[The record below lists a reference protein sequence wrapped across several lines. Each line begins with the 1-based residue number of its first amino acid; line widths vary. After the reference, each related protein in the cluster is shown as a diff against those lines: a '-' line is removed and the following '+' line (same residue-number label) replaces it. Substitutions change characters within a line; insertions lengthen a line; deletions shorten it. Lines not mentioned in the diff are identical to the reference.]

1 MKTKLTELLGIK
13 YPVIQGGMAWTSD
26 AVLAAAVSN
35 AGGAGIIGSGGRT
48 VEWTR
53 DEVRKAKSLTDKPFG
68 VNVMLMAP
76 NIAEIIAMLCEE
88 KVAFVTLGA
97 GNPVPHIPA
106 FHAAGIKVIPVVP
119 NVKLAKRI
127 EAAGADAMV
136 IEGMEAGG
144 HIGKQTTMALMENVL
159 PQIKSV
165 PVLVA
170 GGISDGRALAAALL
184 MGAAGVQMGSRFLLT
199 EECPANPVA
208 KEAIVKATDTDSVA
222 TGYSRNLGV
231 RCLANTF
238 TDAYTAREI
247 AGAPKEELMAMGTG
261 TNRKGIVEGDI
272 VNGTVMCGQSLNVLN
287 DILALQ
293 GCYGAYYCRS
303 QRGYCQRTEN
313 RAVKIKAKNMHC
325 LLCTNNTGCPV
336 EIQSKAVHAFLL
348 YFTWSVIIQLI
359 WLHSGNRL
367 LNRSIT
373 AAILSASMAA

>member
-26 AVLAAAVSN
+26 ANLAAAVSN

-53 DEVRKAKSLTDKPFG
+53 DEVRKAKGLTDKPFG

-76 NIAEIIAMLCEE
+76 NITEIIEMLCEE

-97 GNPVPHIPA
+97 GNPVPHIA
-106 FHAAGIKVIPVVP
+106 TFHAAGIKVIPVVP
-119 NVKLAKRI
+119 SVKLAKRI

-136 IEGMEAGG
+136 VEGMEAGG

-159 PQIKSV
+159 PAVQSI

-184 MGAAGVQMGSRFLLT
+184 MGAEGVQMGSRFLLT
-199 EECPANPVA
+199 TECPAHPAA

-231 RCLANTF
+231 RCLANAF
-238 TDAYTAREI
+238 TDAYTAKEI
-247 AGAPKEELMAMGTG
+247 AGAPKEELMQMGTG
-261 TNRKGIVEGDI
+261 TNRKGILEGDT

-287 DILALQ
+287 DVLPCKDVMERIIA
-293 GCYGAYYCRS
+293 
-303 QRGYCQRTEN
+303 E
-313 RAVKIKAKNMHC
+313 AK
-325 LLCTNNTGCPV
+325 
-336 EIQSKAVHAFLL
+336 
-348 YFTWSVIIQLI
+348 
-359 WLHSGNRL
+359 
-367 LNRSIT
+367 
-373 AAILSASMAA
+373 AAIARVQQFA

>member
-26 AVLAAAVSN
+26 ANLAAAVSN

-76 NIAEIIAMLCEE
+76 NIADIIAMLCEE

-97 GNPVPHIPA
+97 GNPVPHIA
-106 FHAAGIKVIPVVP
+106 TFHAAGIKVIPVVP

-159 PQIKSV
+159 PAVKSV

-184 MGAAGVQMGSRFLLT
+184 MGAEGVQMGSRFLLT
-199 EECPANPVA
+199 TECPAHQAA
-208 KEAIVKATDTDSVA
+208 KEAIVNATDTDSVA

-231 RCLANTF
+231 RCLANAF
-238 TDAYTAREI
+238 TDAYTAKEV

-261 TNRKGIVEGDI
+261 TNKKGILEGDT

-287 DILALQ
+287 DILP
-293 GCYGAYYCRS
+293 CKDVMER
-303 QRGYCQRTEN
+303 
-313 RAVKIKAKNMHC
+313 
-325 LLCTNNTGCPV
+325 
-336 EIQSKAVHAFLL
+336 
-348 YFTWSVIIQLI
+348 IIQE
-359 WLHSGNRL
+359 
-367 LNRSIT
+367 
-373 AAILSASMAA
+373 AEEAIARVQKFAL

>member
-26 AVLAAAVSN
+26 ANLAAAVSN

-53 DEVRKAKSLTDKPFG
+53 DEVRKAKGLTDKPFG

-76 NIAEIIAMLCEE
+76 NIVEIIEMLCEE

-97 GNPVPHIPA
+97 GNPVPHIA
-106 FHAAGIKVIPVVP
+106 TFHAAGIKVIPVVP
-119 NVKLAKRI
+119 SVKLAKRI

-136 IEGMEAGG
+136 VEGMEAGG

-159 PQIKSV
+159 PAVQSI

-184 MGAAGVQMGSRFLLT
+184 MGAEGVQMGSRFLLT
-199 EECPANPVA
+199 TECPAHPAA

-231 RCLANTF
+231 RCLANAF
-238 TDAYTAREI
+238 TDAYTAKEI
-247 AGAPKEELMAMGTG
+247 AGAPKEELMQMGTG
-261 TNRKGIVEGDI
+261 TNRKGILEGDT

-287 DILALQ
+287 DVLPCKEVMERIIA
-293 GCYGAYYCRS
+293 
-303 QRGYCQRTEN
+303 E
-313 RAVKIKAKNMHC
+313 AK
-325 LLCTNNTGCPV
+325 
-336 EIQSKAVHAFLL
+336 
-348 YFTWSVIIQLI
+348 
-359 WLHSGNRL
+359 
-367 LNRSIT
+367 
-373 AAILSASMAA
+373 AAIARVQQFA

>member
-1 MKTKLTELLGIK
+1 M
-13 YPVIQGGMAWTSD
+13 
-26 AVLAAAVSN
+26 
-35 AGGAGIIGSGGRT
+35 
-48 VEWTR
+48 
-53 DEVRKAKSLTDKPFG
+53 RKAKSLTDKPFG

-184 MGAAGVQMGSRFLLT
+184 MGAA
-199 EECPANPVA
+199 

-231 RCLANTF
+231 RCLSNAF

-261 TNRKGIVEGDI
+261 TNRRGLVEGD
-272 VNGTVMCGQSLNVLN
+272 VTNGTVMCGQSLNVLN
-287 DILALQ
+287 DILPCKDVMERIIAEAKEAIANVQ
-293 GCYGAYYCRS
+293 
-303 QRGYCQRTEN
+303 
-313 RAVKIKAKNMHC
+313 KIE
-325 LLCTNNTGCPV
+325 L
-336 EIQSKAVHAFLL
+336 
-348 YFTWSVIIQLI
+348 
-359 WLHSGNRL
+359 
-367 LNRSIT
+367 
-373 AAILSASMAA
+373 

>member
-26 AVLAAAVSN
+26 ANLAAAVSN

-76 NIAEIIAMLCEE
+76 NIAEIIEMLCEE

-97 GNPVPHIPA
+97 GNPVPHIA
-106 FHAAGIKVIPVVP
+106 TFHAAGIKVIPVVP
-119 NVKLAKRI
+119 SVKLAKRI

-136 IEGMEAGG
+136 VEGMEAGG

-159 PQIKSV
+159 PAVQSI

-184 MGAAGVQMGSRFLLT
+184 MGAEGVQMGSRFLLT
-199 EECPANPVA
+199 TECPAHPAA

-231 RCLANTF
+231 RCLANAF
-238 TDAYTAREI
+238 TDAYTAKEI
-247 AGAPKEELMAMGTG
+247 AGAPKEELMQMGTG
-261 TNRKGIVEGDI
+261 TNRKGILEGDT

-287 DILALQ
+287 DVLPCKDVMERIIA
-293 GCYGAYYCRS
+293 
-303 QRGYCQRTEN
+303 E
-313 RAVKIKAKNMHC
+313 AK
-325 LLCTNNTGCPV
+325 
-336 EIQSKAVHAFLL
+336 
-348 YFTWSVIIQLI
+348 
-359 WLHSGNRL
+359 
-367 LNRSIT
+367 
-373 AAILSASMAA
+373 AAIARVQQFS

>member
-26 AVLAAAVSN
+26 ANLAAAVSN

-53 DEVRKAKSLTDKPFG
+53 DEVRKAKGLTDKPFG

-76 NIAEIIAMLCEE
+76 NIAEIIDMLCEE

-97 GNPVPHIPA
+97 GNPVPHIA
-106 FHAAGIKVIPVVP
+106 TFHAAGIKVIPVVP
-119 NVKLAKRI
+119 SVKLAKRI

-136 IEGMEAGG
+136 VEGMEAGG

-159 PQIKSV
+159 PAVQSI

-184 MGAAGVQMGSRFLLT
+184 MGAEGVQMGSRFLLT
-199 EECPANPVA
+199 TECPAHPAA

-231 RCLANTF
+231 RCLANAF
-238 TDAYTAREI
+238 TDAYTAKEI
-247 AGAPKEELMAMGTG
+247 AGAPKEELMQMGTG
-261 TNRKGIVEGDI
+261 TNRKGILEGDT

-287 DILALQ
+287 DVLP
-293 GCYGAYYCRS
+293 CRDVME
-303 QRGYCQRTEN
+303 RIIAE
-313 RAVKIKAKNMHC
+313 AK
-325 LLCTNNTGCPV
+325 
-336 EIQSKAVHAFLL
+336 
-348 YFTWSVIIQLI
+348 
-359 WLHSGNRL
+359 
-367 LNRSIT
+367 
-373 AAILSASMAA
+373 AAIARVQQFA

>member
-26 AVLAAAVSN
+26 ANLAAAVSN

-53 DEVRKAKSLTDKPFG
+53 DEVRKAKGLTDKPFG

-76 NIAEIIAMLCEE
+76 NITEIIEMLCEE

-97 GNPVPHIPA
+97 GNPVPHIA
-106 FHAAGIKVIPVVP
+106 TFHAAGIKVIPVVP
-119 NVKLAKRI
+119 SVKLAKRI

-136 IEGMEAGG
+136 VEGMEAGG

-159 PQIKSV
+159 PAVQSI

-184 MGAAGVQMGSRFLLT
+184 MGAEGVQMGSRFLLT
-199 EECPANPVA
+199 TECPAHPSA

-231 RCLANTF
+231 RCLANAF
-238 TDAYTAREI
+238 TDAYTAKEI
-247 AGAPKEELMAMGTG
+247 AGAPKEELMQMGTG
-261 TNRKGIVEGDI
+261 TNRKGILEGDT
-272 VNGTVMCGQSLNVLN
+272 VNGTVMCGQSLNVLK
-287 DILALQ
+287 DVLPCKEVMERIIA
-293 GCYGAYYCRS
+293 
-303 QRGYCQRTEN
+303 E
-313 RAVKIKAKNMHC
+313 AK
-325 LLCTNNTGCPV
+325 
-336 EIQSKAVHAFLL
+336 
-348 YFTWSVIIQLI
+348 
-359 WLHSGNRL
+359 
-367 LNRSIT
+367 
-373 AAILSASMAA
+373 AAIARVQQFA

>member
-26 AVLAAAVSN
+26 ANLAAAVSN

-53 DEVRKAKSLTDKPFG
+53 DEVRKAKGLTDKPFG

-76 NIAEIIAMLCEE
+76 NITEIIEMLCEE

-97 GNPVPHIPA
+97 GNPVPHIA
-106 FHAAGIKVIPVVP
+106 TFHAAGIKVIPVVP
-119 NVKLAKRI
+119 SVKLAKRI
-127 EAAGADAMV
+127 EVAGADAMV
-136 IEGMEAGG
+136 VEGMEAGG

-159 PQIKSV
+159 PAVQSI

-184 MGAAGVQMGSRFLLT
+184 MGAEGVQMGSRFLLT
-199 EECPANPVA
+199 TECPAHPAA

-231 RCLANTF
+231 RCLANAF
-238 TDAYTAREI
+238 TDAYTAKEI
-247 AGAPKEELMAMGTG
+247 AGAPKEELMQMGTG
-261 TNRKGIVEGDI
+261 TNRKGILEGDT

-287 DILALQ
+287 DVLPCKDVMERIIA
-293 GCYGAYYCRS
+293 
-303 QRGYCQRTEN
+303 E
-313 RAVKIKAKNMHC
+313 AK
-325 LLCTNNTGCPV
+325 
-336 EIQSKAVHAFLL
+336 
-348 YFTWSVIIQLI
+348 
-359 WLHSGNRL
+359 
-367 LNRSIT
+367 
-373 AAILSASMAA
+373 AAIARVQQFA

>member
-26 AVLAAAVSN
+26 ANLAAAVSN

-76 NIAEIIAMLCEE
+76 NIAEIIEMLCEE

-97 GNPVPHIPA
+97 GNPVPHIA
-106 FHAAGIKVIPVVP
+106 TFHAAGIKVIPVVP
-119 NVKLAKRI
+119 SVKLAKRI

-136 IEGMEAGG
+136 VEGMEAGG

-159 PQIKSV
+159 PAVQSI

-184 MGAAGVQMGSRFLLT
+184 MGAEGVQMGSRFLLT
-199 EECPANPVA
+199 TECPAHPAA
-208 KEAIVKATDTDSVA
+208 KAAIVKATDTDSVA

-231 RCLANTF
+231 RCLANAF
-238 TDAYTAREI
+238 TDAYTAKEI
-247 AGAPKEELMAMGTG
+247 AGAPKEELMQMGTG
-261 TNRKGIVEGDI
+261 TNRKGILEGDT

-287 DILALQ
+287 DVLPCKEVMERIIA
-293 GCYGAYYCRS
+293 
-303 QRGYCQRTEN
+303 E
-313 RAVKIKAKNMHC
+313 AK
-325 LLCTNNTGCPV
+325 
-336 EIQSKAVHAFLL
+336 
-348 YFTWSVIIQLI
+348 
-359 WLHSGNRL
+359 
-367 LNRSIT
+367 
-373 AAILSASMAA
+373 AAIARVQQFA

>member
-1 MKTKLTELLGIK
+1 MKLLNEILGTK
-13 YPVIQGGMAWTSD
+13 YPIIQGGMANIATGEF
-26 AVLAAAVSN
+26 AAACSN
-35 AGGAGIIGSGGRT
+35 AGALGIIGAGGMNSDTLRQNIRRCR
-48 VEWTR
+48 E
-53 DEVRKAKSLTDKPFG
+53 LTDKPFG

-199 EECPANPVA
+199 EECPANPAA

-231 RCLANTF
+231 RCLANAF

-261 TNRKGIVEGDI
+261 TNRRGLVEGD
-272 VNGTVMCGQSLNVLN
+272 VTNGTVMCGQSLNVLN
-287 DILALQ
+287 DILPCKDVMERIIAEAKEAIANVQ
-293 GCYGAYYCRS
+293 
-303 QRGYCQRTEN
+303 
-313 RAVKIKAKNMHC
+313 KIE
-325 LLCTNNTGCPV
+325 L
-336 EIQSKAVHAFLL
+336 
-348 YFTWSVIIQLI
+348 
-359 WLHSGNRL
+359 
-367 LNRSIT
+367 
-373 AAILSASMAA
+373 